1 MRISNPWKHQTS
13 TNAALAFKRHNR
25 PLASWLYNQRKRFH
39 KGALEPI
46 SAKLLS
52 QLDES
57 WHQFSR
63 DKPEQDDE
71 SMQTAPPTDLSHAA
85 QCLIKMSRVS
95 SGDLSLD
102 EDEKDE
108 DYVDQG
114 EVRQKS
120 KLQRSSSIPT
130 VDFAAINLAFCEGCN
145 KKKRDH
151 HHLCPKSA
159 TFKREKLEKI
169 VQGASVGCFIC
180 SKEFEFGCH
189 KGRNDKHSTQCSRS
203 KHFMNTK
210 TQAKDIK
217 PSRTS
222 KAKLLCRPV
231 SPSTVVDITT
241 ESTGSEVDQNF
252 LSIAKRAPKKRPF
265 SVTLLPPLAEISVT
279 VPPNIV
285 FRPHEIS
292 PLITVDTYD
301 MDALII
307 DLEDGVVDGKEA
319 LARLQKIRRMAL

>member
-1 MRISNPWKHQTS
+1 MN
-13 TNAALAFKRHNR
+13 
-25 PLASWLYNQRKRFH
+25 
-39 KGALEPI
+39 
-46 SAKLLS
+46 AKLLS
-52 QLDES
+52 QLDVM
-57 WHQFSR
+57 WYQFGR
-63 DKPEQDDE
+63 DNPALVQEDE
-71 SMQTAPPTDLSHAA
+71 SMQAAPPADLSHAA
-85 QCLIKMSRVS
+85 QCLVRMSRVS
-95 SGDLSLD
+95 LGDLSLD

-114 EVRQKS
+114 DFRHKS
-120 KLQRSSSIPT
+120 KLKRSSCIPK
-130 VDFAAINLAFCEGCN
+130 VDFAAINLAFCDGCN

-151 HHLCPKSA
+151 HHLCPKST

-203 KHFMNTK
+203 KHFMN
-210 TQAKDIK
+210 AKPQERDVK
-217 PSRTS
+217 SSRS
-222 KAKLLCRPV
+222 LKAKLLCRPV
-231 SPSTVVDITT
+231 SPSTVFEIAA
-241 ESTGSEVDQNF
+241 ESTSSEVDQKF
-252 LSIAKRAPKKRPF
+252 LGMEKLPPKKRPF
-265 SVTLLPPLAEISVT
+265 PMTLVPPLAEISVST
-279 VPPNIV
+279 PPNIV

-319 LARLQKIRRMAL
+319 LVRLQKIRRMAL